1 MKPTASET
9 MFVNLASLRW
19 YDLCRKVK
27 RSRLRLP
34 TRRASSAA
42 STCGKRRQDPVRSN
56 EKPRAAGAPLPT
68 RATVRDALADAAL
81 MLLAVD
87 GPGVEQIETVLY
99 NVFQTNPGTVLRV
112 IRDVK
117 EGKMRSKLVQA

>member
-1 MKPTASET
+1 MVRPVPEGEAQPATIADKTGEQRREYMRQAK
-9 MFVNLASLRW
+9 A
-19 YDLCRKVK
+19 
-27 RSRLRLP
+27 RSRAKQREA
-34 TRRASSAA
+34 T
-42 STCGKRRQDPVRSN
+42 
-56 EKPRAAGAPLPT
+56 AAGAPLPT

-87 GPGVEQIETVLY
+87 GPGAEQIETVLY